1 MKRTDFN
8 FEYPEELVAQS
19 PLAERDR
26 ARLLFWNGHKDLKQD
41 RNFSELPAILREK
54 YPQSKF
60 ESILLIVNDSK
71 VFPARMRC
79 KRKSGGR
86 AEVFVLSTQ
95 AENDIPCLLRPQK
108 KLRVGEVLFSE
119 ESARP
124 AFEIQSL
131 EPPRVKNISGVPLL
145 ELLGADGEMPLPP
158 YIERDPEKIFDP
170 SLAALDR
177 LRYQTVYAKDLG
189 SAAAPTAG
197 LHFTPNV
204 LTECDQLGIKLAPV
218 TLHVGLGTF
227 QPVTTEVIED
237 HKMHNEI
244 CYIPSS
250 TMNLLIEHIEN
261 SWPIFFVGTTSLR
274 CVESILLKAEGL
286 EVSKAGGQSRLP
298 LSASWK
304 LRQNEIK
311 EKLNA
316 VAENWH
322 ETNLFV
328 RPTSENLIYRPLC
341 GDGIITNF
349 HQPEST
355 LAMLIA
361 SLLGYSAWQNLYQHA
376 VTEKYR
382 LFSYGDSS
390 LLLFPDAK

>member
-1 MKRTDFN
+1 M
-8 FEYPEELVAQS
+8 
-19 PLAERDR
+19 
-26 ARLLFWNGHKDLKQD
+26 
-41 RNFSELPAILREK
+41 
-54 YPQSKF
+54 
-60 ESILLIVNDSK
+60 
-71 VFPARMRC
+71 
-79 KRKSGGR
+79 
-86 AEVFVLSTQ
+86 
-95 AENDIPCLLRPQK
+95 
-108 KLRVGEVLFSE
+108 
-119 ESARP
+119 
-124 AFEIQSL
+124 
-131 EPPRVKNISGVPLL
+131 KNISGVPLL

-261 SWPIFFVGTTSLR
+261 SWPIVFVGTTSLR

-286 EVSKAGGQSRLP
+286 EISKAGGQSRLP

-304 LRQNEIK
+304 LRQNELK

-361 SLLGYSAWQNLYQHA
+361 SLLGYSAWQNLYKHA